1 MKTEDLIADL
11 AGRVTPVRPLAPP
24 SRRALGWFA
33 VAVVFAAGGIAYF
46 GARPDVFVRLTQP
59 DYLWTAILALTTSTL
74 AAIATLVLAIPG
86 AERTVLLRRTTV
98 VIIVIWAVT
107 AVWSVLATGRGV
119 PIVTDRHWP
128 ACFARVVLIS
138 VVPVTTL
145 FAMVRRSAPLRLGW
159 TAGLAAAA
167 AASMG
172 ALAVQ
177 LVCPLDDAGHSFLGH
192 FLPVL
197 VIMAL
202 GITLRRAL
210 VRRVDACDGL

>member
-24 SRRALGWFA
+24 SLRALGWFA
-33 VAVVFAAGGIAYF
+33 VAVAFAACGVAYF

-59 DYLWTAILALTTSTL
+59 DYLWTVILALSTSTL

-86 AERTVLLRRTTV
+86 AERTVLLRRLTV
-98 VIIVIWAVT
+98 VIMMIWAVT
-107 AVWSVLATGRGV
+107 TVWSVLATGRGV
-119 PIVTDRHWP
+119 PIATDRHWP

-138 VVPVTTL
+138 VVPVAVL

-172 ALAVQ
+172 TLAVQ
-177 LVCPLDDAGHSFLGH
+177 LVCPLDDAGHAFLGH
-192 FLPVL
+192 FVPVV
-197 VIMAL
+197 VITAL
-202 GITLRRAL
+202 GITVRRTL
-210 VRRVDACDGL
+210 VRKAAA